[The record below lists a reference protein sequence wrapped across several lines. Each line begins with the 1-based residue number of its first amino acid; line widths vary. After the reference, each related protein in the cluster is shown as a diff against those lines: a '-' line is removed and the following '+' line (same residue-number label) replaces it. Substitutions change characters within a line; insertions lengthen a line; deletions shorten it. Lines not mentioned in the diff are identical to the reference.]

1 MSVHHLTQLH
11 HLIQGIARNAP
22 TWLILF
28 AVTALADNSCPSDR
42 IIGEGRGKR
51 QDIADANADMAIA
64 ISINSG
70 LKAKV
75 TVTLDKVTIDGIP
88 ADSSTYSSKAEIHA
102 ELIKGAAVKQLSR
115 SVEDGEHVSI
125 RFICR
130 SDAAIPYLDSL
141 RIYLRTKLNAFEHQL
156 PDSAKCANAGNIYA
170 KMLGWQRILE
180 DLRQMDKALQKKY
193 EKIDGKI
200 KKDCHQT
207 TRKGV
212 YVEIKGTRAETISDK
227 LNELLSNNN
236 CRVEQEPKSNAITL
250 KIDAKDCNQKN
261 DGYFDH
267 CSSCAKVDIINGNTK
282 IPLGNIT
289 AKGSWEGK
297 EAACEESAKKVAPEI
312 WGKIKSHIKE
322 VCE

>member
-1 MSVHHLTQLH
+1 MRKILLSVFF
-11 HLIQGIARNAP
+11 
-22 TWLILF
+22 F
-28 AVTALADNSCPSDR
+28 ASTALADNSCPSDR
-42 IIGEGRGKR
+42 IVGEGRGKR
-51 QDIADANADMAIA
+51 QDKADANADMAIA

-75 TVTLDKVTIDGIP
+75 TVTLDKVTIDGVP

-125 RFICR
+125 RYICR

-141 RIYLRTKLNAFEHQL
+141 RIYLRTKLNAFEHQVL
-156 PDSAKCANAGNIYA
+156 DSAKCANAGDIYA

-180 DLRQMDKALQKKY
+180 DLRQMDKSLQAEY
-193 EKIDGKI
+193 EKIDVKI
-200 KKDCHQT
+200 KNDCHQT
-207 TRKGV
+207 TRRGV
-212 YVEIKGTRAETISDK
+212 YVDIKGTRAKTISDK

-236 CRVEQEPKSNAITL
+236 CRVEQKPKSNAITL
-250 KIDAKDCNQKN
+250 KIDAKDCNQKH

-267 CSSCAKVDIINGNTK
+267 CSSCANADIINGNNK
-282 IPLGNIT
+282 IPLGSIT
-289 AKGSWEGK
+289 AKGSWDGK
-297 EAACEESAKKVAPEI
+297 ETACEKAAEKIAPEI
-312 WGKIKSHIKE
+312 WGKVKTHIME

>member
-1 MSVHHLTQLH
+1 MRKILLSV
-11 HLIQGIARNAP
+11 
-22 TWLILF
+22 LF
-28 AVTALADNSCPSDR
+28 FAATALADNSCPSDR

-51 QDIADANADMAIA
+51 QDAADANADMAIA
-64 ISINSG
+64 MSIASG

-75 TVTLDKVTIDGIP
+75 IVTLDKVTIDGIP
-88 ADSSTYSSKAEIHA
+88 ADSGTYSSRAEIQA
-102 ELIKGAAVKQLSR
+102 ELIKGASVKQLSR

-141 RIYLRTKLNAFEHQL
+141 RIYLRTKLNIFEHQVL
-156 PDSAKCANAGNIYA
+156 DSAKCAGAGNTYA

-180 DLRQMDKALQKKY
+180 DLRQMDKALQKEY
-193 EKIDGKI
+193 EKIDAKI

-207 TRKGV
+207 ARRGI
-212 YVEIKGTRAETISDK
+212 YLEIKGTRAEIISDK
-227 LNELLSNNN
+227 LNELLSSSN
-236 CRVEQEPKSNAITL
+236 CRVEQQPKSNAITL
-250 KIDAKDCNQKN
+250 NIDAKDCNQKN

-267 CSSCAKVDIINGNTK
+267 CSSCAKVDITNGNSK
-282 IPLGNIT
+282 IPLGSIT

-297 EAACEESAKKVAPEI
+297 ETACEKAAEKVAPEI
-312 WGKIKSHIKE
+312 WGKVKTHIKE

>member
-1 MSVHHLTQLH
+1 MRK
-11 HLIQGIARNAP
+11 IFIFA
-22 TWLILF
+22 LF
-28 AVTALADNSCPSDR
+28 FAATALAGNSCPSDR

-51 QDIADANADMAIA
+51 QDAADANADLAIA
-64 ISINSG
+64 MSIASG

-75 TVTLDKVTIDGIP
+75 VATLDKVTIDGIP
-88 ADSSTYSSKAEIHA
+88 ADSSTYSSRAEIQA

-141 RIYLRTKLNAFEHQL
+141 RIYLRTKLNIFEHQVL
-156 PDSAKCANAGNIYA
+156 DSAKCVNAGYIYA

-180 DLRQMDKALQKKY
+180 DLRQMDKAMQEEY
-193 EKIDGKI
+193 ERVDAKI
-200 KKDCHQT
+200 KKECRQT
-207 TRKGV
+207 ARRGV
-212 YVEIKGTRAETISDK
+212 YLEIKGTRAKTISGK
-227 LNELLSNNN
+227 LNELLSKNN
-236 CRVEQEPKSNAITL
+236 CRVEQQPKSNSITV
-250 KIDAKDCNQKN
+250 KIDAEDCNQKN

-267 CSSCAKVDIINGNTK
+267 CSSCAQVDIINGSKN
-282 IPLGNIT
+282 IPLGSMT

-297 EAACEESAKKVAPEI
+297 DIACEKAAEKIAPDI
-312 WGKIKSHIKE
+312 WGKVKTHIKE